1 MDDQEKAKLEFRVR
15 LPKGL
20 AETLKKAGYHAE
32 LVARRTDDKPATDY
46 DRRAVAA
53 HVAGYEVDAEGDD
66 SAS

>member
-1 MDDQEKAKLEFRVR
+1 MDQEKKGMEFRVR
-15 LPKGL
+15 LPREL
-20 AETLKKAGYHAE
+20 AKTLEAAGYHAE
-32 LVARRTDDKPATDY
+32 LVARRTDDKPPTDY